1 MHNDV
6 REPKGEC
13 LTVPK
18 SLSWFSLAAIY
29 LAKGESINTSKLFK
43 GYRQG
48 AEMMIEDPSSLKF
61 WEKAESK

>member
-1 MHNDV
+1 M
-6 REPKGEC
+6 
-13 LTVPK
+13 VPK

-43 GYRQG
+43 GYRKG
-48 AEMMIEDPSSLKF
+48 AEMMIEDHSSLKF